1 MVKRRSVQPRWLLL
15 AWSAFLLCV
24 TEAAFAEEASAER
37 RGLIFVRE
45 YCSECHAI
53 GKAGGSRLANAA
65 PFRALRLRYPVADLQ
80 RPLLEGIH
88 PAMPRITPAP
98 RNPTPATMPWI
109 TRLASVPGPPRGST
123 ERPRPSRGIRG
134 QACAP
139 QSACRVDRG

>member
-24 TEAAFAEEASAER
+24 TEAAFAEESPAER

-45 YCSECHAI
+45 YCSQCHAI
-53 GKAGGSRLANAA
+53 GKVGGSRLANAA

-88 PAMPRITPAP
+88 PVMPRFQLTPSQVMDVMAYLK
-98 RNPTPATMPWI
+98 T
-109 TRLASVPGPPRGST
+109 L
-123 ERPRPSRGIRG
+123 ER
-134 QACAP
+134 
-139 QSACRVDRG
+139 